1 MLLII
6 LSNKT
11 RRHVNRNR
19 TFCFVSFS
27 FRSRFDRDRI
37 NLDFYFV
44 FSDLIPLLTYLN
56 FFVIQIPSLT
66 ISPTVAL
73 IDSMVDQAFLEKKKK
88 KVKMLAQRRSYSAH
102 FR

>member
-11 RRHVNRNR
+11 RRHVNRNG

-56 FFVIQIPSLT
+56 FFIIQIPSLT

-73 IDSMVDQAFLEKKKK
+73 IDSMVDQAFLEKKK
-88 KVKMLAQRRSYSAH
+88 VKMLAQRRLYSAH